1 MFKFALYMNTN
12 LQTVRKQL
20 RAKGWSKSEVEEAL
34 ETIRQQRRIGQQNY
48 RNALA
53 LKKSWK
59 ELMDDLVVEQ
69 RIARSQ
75 RYYWTPDRSM
85 AHHQFYRRYLVIL
98 KRVADIITS
107 ELSLRIEAP
116 RSIAQQLGLP
126 NNGEHWTDWVDWAG
140 TRFNPPVQGLTDLIK
155 EDYDALEFNP
165 RRKRKAI
172 LSRTKASNEQLL
184 ERVRRRTVGQLQS
197 LERLNAIS
205 PDSVREKHMARMYEA
220 LRAMDEFELHEKPP
234 TTWRGFLAD

>member
-1 MFKFALYMNTN
+1 MFKFALYMHTN

-48 RNALA
+48 RNSLA

-59 ELMDDLVVEQ
+59 ELLDDLVVEQ

-75 RYYWTPDRSM
+75 RYYWKPERSM

-98 KRVADIITS
+98 KRVCEIIAS
-107 ELSLRIEAP
+107 ELSLRSETP
-116 RSIAQQLGLP
+116 RSVAQQLGLP

-140 TRFNPPVQGLTDLIK
+140 TRFSPPVEGLTDLIK

-184 ERVRRRTVGQLQS
+184 ERVKRRTLGQLQS
-197 LERLNAIS
+197 LERVNAIS
-205 PDSVREKHMARMYEA
+205 PTNQNDNTIAQMYQS

-234 TTWRGFLAD
+234 TTWRKFLAK